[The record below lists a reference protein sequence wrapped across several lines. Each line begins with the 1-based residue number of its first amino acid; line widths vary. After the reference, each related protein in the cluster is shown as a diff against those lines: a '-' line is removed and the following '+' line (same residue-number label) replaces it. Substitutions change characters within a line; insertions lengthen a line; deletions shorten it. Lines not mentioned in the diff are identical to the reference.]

1 MFAVITDD
9 KRHIKEDVEECALES
24 TAFNYKRRRSATSH
38 LTTNKYKIR
47 TMMKYTPW
55 QISEMG
61 FLKYYT
67 GNFRKVTPKTSE
79 QCLWNLKADKN
90 TAKQKTN
97 PA

>member
-9 KRHIKEDVEECALES
+9 KRHIKEDVEECALET

-61 FLKYYT
+61 FLKYYSFPRLWYVFFVT
-67 GNFRKVTPKTSE
+67 KNANF
-79 QCLWNLKADKN
+79 A
-90 TAKQKTN
+90 AFIM
-97 PA
+97 